1 MKKLTKAIL
10 MAIPALAVA
19 LAVGM
24 TTIGCGDDTTTSPD
38 LSTAGVGPD
47 MAVKPVVHDMANP
60 ATGG

>member
-38 LSTAGVGPD
+38 LSMTNMVGPD
-47 MAVKPVVHDMANP
+47 MSHTAVVHDMVNP
-60 ATGG
+60 TGG